1 MQYFWTMS
9 FKKTV
14 FFFFALAF
22 SIFSIGQNSVEL
34 PQDGESMHLAAHAW
48 ILEDQEDTLTLDD
61 II

>member
-1 MQYFWTMS
+1 MS

-34 PQDGESMHLAAHAW
+34 PQDGESMHLAEHAW

>member
-1 MQYFWTMS
+1 
-9 FKKTV
+9 
-14 FFFFALAF
+14 
-22 SIFSIGQNSVEL
+22 VEL